1 MNWNNWNDFVAMGGY
16 APYVWGSFIVMAGA
30 LCCEVFLLGQ
40 RRRTIH
46 AELEQADADDR
57 GQP

>member
-1 MNWNNWNDFVAMGGY
+1 MIWDSWNDFVAMGGY
-16 APYVWGSFIVMAGA
+16 APYVWGSFFVMAGTLA
-30 LCCEVFLLGQ
+30 CEVLMLRQ

-46 AELEQADADDR
+46 AELEQGDADDR